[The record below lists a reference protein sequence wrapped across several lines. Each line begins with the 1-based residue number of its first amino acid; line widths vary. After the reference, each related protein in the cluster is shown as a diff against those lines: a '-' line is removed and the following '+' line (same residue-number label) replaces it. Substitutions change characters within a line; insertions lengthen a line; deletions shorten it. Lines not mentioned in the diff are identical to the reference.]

1 MEVEALAPFH
11 PAIVHTPIALI
22 IVGAVFE
29 LVGRALD
36 NEWWRKA
43 AFAMLIVGV
52 LGAVLAVS
60 SGGPAGDRA
69 EHQGVSEQAVD
80 AHEEIAKI
88 SLWLGIAA
96 VLARAVAGRM
106 GAARAA
112 VGALALLLHLG
123 AATTVGIA
131 GYRGGK
137 LVFEHGAGVKVSGKL
152 LAVPEGE
159 KHEAGG
165 EAGKKPDKD

>member
-1 MEVEALAPFH
+1 MEALAPFH

-29 LVGRALD
+29 LIGRALD
-36 NEWWRKA
+36 SEWWRKA

-52 LGAVLAVS
+52 LGAALAVL
-60 SGGPAGDRA
+60 SGNEAGEHA
-69 EHQGVSEQAVD
+69 EHQGVSEKAVD
-80 AHEEIAKI
+80 EHEEIATI
-88 SLWLGIAA
+88 ALWLGFGA
-96 VLARAVAGRM
+96 VVTRAVAGRL

-112 VGALALLLHLG
+112 VAGLALLLHLA

-131 GYRGGK
+131 GYRGGR

-159 KHEAGG
+159 KDGKPEA
-165 EAGKKPDKD
+165 EEKKGDQD

>member
-29 LVGRALD
+29 LIGRATD
-36 NEWWRKA
+36 SEWWRKA

-52 LGAVLAVS
+52 LAAVLAVM

-80 AHEEIAKI
+80 AHEEMAQLT
-88 SLWLGIAA
+88 LWLGIAA
-96 VLARAVAGRM
+96 VLARAVAGRL
-106 GAARAA
+106 GSARAA
-112 VGALALLLHLG
+112 VAGLALLLHLA
-123 AATTVGIA
+123 AATTVGFA
-131 GYRGGK
+131 GSRGGT

-152 LAVPEGE
+152 LAVPEGKKSGE
-159 KHEAGG
+159 G
-165 EAGKKPDKD
+165 EAGAEKNDGD